1 MKKREMADGNS
12 RERRSK
18 FESTENFK
26 GSYSRESVNLCIPL
40 RKDINKGRL
49 KSGLIDFNKT

>member
-1 MKKREMADGNS
+1 MADGNS
-12 RERRSK
+12 RERRSSE